1 MYYYISR
8 GDCSTQIIAATPH
21 SWSSSRCAATEEQ
34 RRRVDAF
41 AVGLWA
47 QLRWDEVDAEVGI
60 CRVKPQD
67 FLCQQV
73 FLALTA
79 ASWHRLIKL
88 KSLQWA
94 GKGEELEELL
104 EVAHLA
110 AIIGVL
116 CHPQDGGKGSEI
128 EKEMKR
134 DRGERKERSAHLLCW
149 DIAHLSALEKSWR

>member
-94 GKGEELEELL
+94 ECGEELL

-116 CHPQDGGKGSEI
+116 CHPQDGGKGRERRRWRGIGESERR
-128 EKEMKR
+128 E
-134 DRGERKERSAHLLCW
+134 AHTCCAGTLRICLPW
-149 DIAHLSALEKSWR
+149 